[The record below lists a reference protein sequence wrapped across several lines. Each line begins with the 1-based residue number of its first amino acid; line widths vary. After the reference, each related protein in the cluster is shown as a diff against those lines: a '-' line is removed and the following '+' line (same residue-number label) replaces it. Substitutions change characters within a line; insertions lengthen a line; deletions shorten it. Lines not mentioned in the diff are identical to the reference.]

1 MTSAHER
8 VWVGLDGGSSSLR
21 AAWVDAS
28 GRLLHQSWWVGGTNL
43 HEHDAHDVRQRI
55 ADALY
60 DGVGALGGPSR
71 VKVAGAR
78 LGTAGIDTPADRVL
92 FSETLGRLHLDE
104 VGAVDLDVCSDVEII
119 AGCGCAPVRVSV
131 IAGTG
136 SNCLAGRYEGG
147 ELVGEAVWI
156 GGLDLPLSDWGSA
169 AWIGERALVAA
180 LRAANGMDPPG
191 ALATAVFERLR
202 LPFPGG
208 WRQLKPARQHMRKD
222 ELASLARAV
231 DSAAEAGDPAAT
243 GLLDEAGALTAEI
256 VHAALGR
263 LGPGDA
269 EDIEILCVGGVLCT
283 NRRVRSVVEATLGAR
298 WPRAVFHDADAALG
312 AARGVCRAG

>member
-1 MTSAHER
+1 MGTPPQR

-21 AAWVDAS
+21 AAWVDSS
-28 GRLLHQSWWVGGTNL
+28 GRQLHQSWWVGGTNL

-55 ADALY
+55 ADAVFE
-60 DGVGALGGPSR
+60 GVGVLGGPGR

-78 LGTAGIDTPADRVL
+78 LGTAGIDTPADRVF
-92 FSETLGRLHLDE
+92 FSETLGRLHLDDL
-104 VGAVDLDVCSDVEII
+104 GAVDLDVCSDVEII

-169 AWIGERALVAA
+169 AWLGERALVAA
-180 LRAANGMDPPG
+180 LRAANGIDPPG
-191 ALATAVFERLR
+191 ALAAAVFERLR

-222 ELASLARAV
+222 ELAALARAV
-231 DSAAEAGDPAAT
+231 DTAAEAGDPAAT
-243 GLLDEAGALTAEI
+243 ALLDEAGHLTAEI
-256 VHAALGR
+256 VDAALGR
-263 LGPGDA
+263 LAPRDD
-269 EDIEILCVGGVLCT
+269 EDIEVLCVGGVLCT
-283 NRRVRSVVEATLGAR
+283 NRRVRAVVEAALGAR
-298 WPRAVFHDADAALG
+298 WPRAVLQDADAALG
-312 AARGVCRAG
+312 AALGACRAG